1 MGILF
6 AASHWESRRCASP
19 SGGFLVCQRG
29 HRPNCSVSETQIS
42 PRESMARCVKF
53 LHRAGTFLAV
63 IYFEPGGRRMIPIL
77 RPFYCANIR

>member
-1 MGILF
+1 VGEFVCGFVLGEP
-6 AASHWESRRCASP
+6 SLRQP

-42 PRESMARCVKF
+42 TRESMARCVKF
-53 LHRAGTFLAV
+53 FAPGWHILAV
-63 IYFEPGGRRMIPIL
+63 IYLEPGGRRMIPIL